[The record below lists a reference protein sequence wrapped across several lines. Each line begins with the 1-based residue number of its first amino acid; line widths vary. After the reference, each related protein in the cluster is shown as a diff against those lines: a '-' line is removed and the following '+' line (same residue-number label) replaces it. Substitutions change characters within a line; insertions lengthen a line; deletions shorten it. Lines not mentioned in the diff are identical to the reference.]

1 MTKER
6 WLYLILF
13 VGICY
18 GLFSLFNRNN
28 ELSSKVSSIVREDSI
43 RVKILN
49 DKILKLDSI
58 DNALKVTDSLLDK
71 RIIINK
77 SKYQKSRGKYE
88 ASKNNIPAMPDLGK

>member
-1 MTKER
+1 MNKER
-6 WLYLILF
+6 WLYLLLF
-13 VGICY
+13 IGICY
-18 GLFSLFNRNN
+18 GLFFLFDRGNR
-28 ELSSKVSSIVREDSI
+28 LSDKVSSIVRADSI